1 MTQNHSRTKYI
12 TIDTRTSTN
21 EFFPLSEYCIYLP
34 DEICDIQSMTVSC
47 VEVPISFY
55 NISTYMYNNF
65 FRIINDTN
73 AVYEAIMVSLP
84 DDNYNISNICPA
96 LQTAISCSC
105 IGDNLTVSLSPTNT
119 IEFKSTSGRYTIQ
132 FDTDITGNV
141 DNKCWKSKLGW
152 ILGFRFPNYTVEP
165 NSIVTAETI
174 CDFTRPRYLYLSI
187 EQCDKEHKKHS
198 FDSSLFLDH
207 VNKHI
212 ISRITLEN
220 RGFPYG
226 SLLPANIVNGLL
238 VSDTRIFREP
248 IKLKKL
254 NIKILNEYG
263 YVMNLNG
270 FDVSFLLIL
279 EQSIEN
285 EHTKNRELTEQTEH
299 PKA

>member
-1 MTQNHSRTKYI
+1 M
-12 TIDTRTSTN
+12 
-21 EFFPLSEYCIYLP
+21 
-34 DEICDIQSMTVSC
+34 
-47 VEVPISFY
+47 
-55 NISTYMYNNF
+55 
-65 FRIINDTN
+65 
-73 AVYEAIMVSLP
+73 
-84 DDNYNISNICPA
+84 
-96 LQTAISCSC
+96 
-105 IGDNLTVSLSPTNT
+105 
-119 IEFKSTSGRYTIQ
+119 
-132 FDTDITGNV
+132 
-141 DNKCWKSKLGW
+141 GW

-187 EQCDKEHKKHS
+187 ENCHKEYKKHS
-198 FDSSLFLDH
+198 FDSCLFLDH
-207 VNKHI
+207 VDKHI

-248 IKLKKL
+248 IKMKKL
-254 NIKILNEYG
+254 HIKILNEYG

-279 EQSIEN
+279 EKSIDN
-285 EHTKNRELTEQTEH
+285 EHSKNREPSQVEQ

>member
-1 MTQNHSRTKYI
+1 
-12 TIDTRTSTN
+12 
-21 EFFPLSEYCIYLP
+21 
-34 DEICDIQSMTVSC
+34 
-47 VEVPISFY
+47 
-55 NISTYMYNNF
+55 MYNNF

-84 DDNYNISNICPA
+84 NDNYNISNICEA

-187 EQCDKEHKKHS
+187 EQCHKEYKEYKKHS

-226 SLLPANIVNGLL
+226 SLLQANIVNGLL

-285 EHTKNRELTEQTEH
+285 EHSKNRESSQVEH

>member
-1 MTQNHSRTKYI
+1 MQSHSRTKYI

-21 EFFPLSEYCIYLP
+21 EFFPLSEYCLYLP

-47 VEVPISFY
+47 VEVPITFY

-73 AVYEAIMVSLP
+73 AVYETIMVVLP
-84 DDNYNISNICPA
+84 NDNYTISNICQA
-96 LQTAISCSC
+96 LQNAISCSC
-105 IGDNLTVSLSPTNT
+105 IGDNLMVSLSPTNT
-119 IEFKSTSGRYTIQ
+119 IEFKSKSGRYTLQ

-152 ILGFRFPNYTVEP
+152 ILGFRFPNYTIEP

-187 EQCDKEHKKHS
+187 ENCHNEHKKHS
-198 FDSSLFLDH
+198 FDSSLFFDH
-207 VNKHI
+207 VDKHI

-226 SLLPANIVNGLL
+226 SLLPANVYNGLL
-238 VSDTRIFREP
+238 VSDTRNYREP

-254 NIKILNEYG
+254 KIKLLNEYG
-263 YVMNLNG
+263 YVLNLNG
-270 FDVSFLLIL
+270 FDLSFLLIL
-279 EQSIEN
+279 EQE
-285 EHTKNRELTEQTEH
+285 EEQ
-299 PKA
+299 PQSKA

>member
-1 MTQNHSRTKYI
+1 MSDNNSRTKYI

-34 DEICDIQSMTVSC
+34 DELHQIKSMTVSC
-47 VEVPISFY
+47 IEVPVTFY

-73 AVYEAIMVSLP
+73 EVYEAIMVILP
-84 DDNYNISNICPA
+84 NDNYTFSNICPA

-105 IGDNLTVSLSPTNT
+105 IGENITVSLSPTNT
-119 IEFKSTSGRYTIQ
+119 IEFKSKLGRYTLQ

-152 ILGFRFPNYTVEP
+152 LLGFRFPNYTIEP

-187 EQCDKEHKKHS
+187 DNCHSEHKKHS
-198 FDSSLFLDH
+198 FDSSLFFDH
-207 VNKHI
+207 IDKHI
-212 ISRITLEN
+212 IARITLEN

-226 SLLPANIVNGLL
+226 SILPANIVNGLL
-238 VSDTRIFREP
+238 VSDTQIYREP
-248 IKLKKL
+248 IKVKKL
-254 NIKILNEYG
+254 KIKLLNEYG
-263 YVMNLNG
+263 YVMNMNG
-270 FDVSFLLIL
+270 FELSFLLIL
-279 EQSIEN
+279 EQ
-285 EHTKNRELTEQTEH
+285 TKGKEDTQNREQEQS
-299 PKA
+299 KA